1 MKYKRKVM
9 KNSSICHENLAC
21 EEVTLLEL
29 RPLGLDPTSSNKP
42 EIKYA
47 ELHLQ
52 VNCPAWQ
59 NSKPGNFVM
68 LRPSQINGQPVP
80 LAWGHDLTWA
90 RAFSICRVENLP
102 QALGGGL
109 KIVLFLQLLGRG
121 TPHLLGLTPGDKL
134 LMWGPLGN
142 SFEVSAQKPTL
153 MLAGGLGVA
162 PFVGYCLN
170 HPAPNNLRLEFGHRV
185 SLNSYPLSAFPS
197 SVKFNTHF
205 EQSKQDLDNYL
216 VLIKNLIEEYALKD
230 SLILACGPHLFLK
243 YIHKTALAAGAG
255 HKTQLSMETQMACG
269 SGACLGCTVKV
280 PASSPFMPKDASPEI
295 KQAGWPIQVCLHGPI
310 FWAQEVNFD

>member
-1 MKYKRKVM
+1 M
-9 KNSSICHENLAC
+9 KNASICHEQLAC

-29 RPLGLDPTSSNKP
+29 RPLGLEAANSNKP
-42 EIKYA
+42 EIRYA

-52 VNCPAWQ
+52 VNCAAWK

-80 LAWGHDLTWA
+80 LAWGYDLTWA
-90 RAFSICRVENLP
+90 RAFSICRVENMP
-102 QALGGGL
+102 KSLGGGL
-109 KIVLFLQLLGRG
+109 KVVLFLQMMGRG
-121 TPHLLGLTPGDKL
+121 TPRLLAISPGDKL

-142 SFEVSAQKPTL
+142 SFEVSPHKPTL

-185 SLNSYPLSAFPS
+185 SLNNYPLSEFPS
-197 SVKFNTHF
+197 SVQFNTHF
-205 EQSKQDLDNYL
+205 EQSKQDLTDYL
-216 VLIKNLIEEYALKD
+216 DLIKSLIEDYASQD

-255 HKTQLSMETQMACG
+255 HKTQLSLETQMACG
-269 SGACLGCTVKV
+269 SGACLGCTVKA
-280 PASSPFMPKDASPEI
+280 PLGSPFMPKDATPEI
-295 KQAGWPIQVCLHGPI
+295 EQSGWPIQVCLHGPI

>member
-1 MKYKRKVM
+1 M
-9 KNSSICHENLAC
+9 KNASICRENLAC

-29 RPLGLDPTSSNKP
+29 RPLGLASASCDQP
-42 EIKYA
+42 EIRYA

-52 VNCPAWQ
+52 VNCPAWKT
-59 NSKPGNFVM
+59 SKAGNFVM
-68 LRPSQINGQPVP
+68 LRPIQINGQPVP

-102 QALGGGL
+102 EALGGGL
-109 KIVLFLQLLGRG
+109 RIVLFLQLVGRA
-121 TPHLLGLTPGDKL
+121 TPRLLGLNPGDKL

-142 SFEVSAQKPTL
+142 SFEVSSHKPTL

-170 HPAPNNLRLEFGHRV
+170 HPAPDNLRLEFGHRV
-185 SLNSYPLSAFPS
+185 NLNSYPLSEFPS
-197 SVKFNTHF
+197 YIKFNTHF
-205 EQSKQDLDNYL
+205 EQSKQDLVNYL
-216 VLIKNLIEEYALKD
+216 DLIKNLIEDYASQD

-243 YIHKTALAAGAG
+243 YIHKTAMAAGAG
-255 HKTQLSMETQMACG
+255 NKTQLSMETQMACG

-280 PASSPFMPKDASPEI
+280 PCGSPFMPKDATPEI
-295 KQAGWPIQVCLHGPI
+295 EQTGWPIQVCLHGPI
-310 FWAQEVNFD
+310 FWAQEINFD